1 MRFCDFFIEYKL
13 GLKEISEYIAWPKLP
28 LYRKICIIIMFI
40 CLSAFII
47 FSILQKDKLILL
59 TTVFCVIS
67 LIVFLI
73 LDSTPKKQSQM
84 LKEHYKPYSIKRINM
99 VIKLLNNYNITQFDT
114 ERVDLLINQAKE
126 TQIAMDPFLPI
137 IKPFKAL
144 CTIIIPISAYV
155 AQKVADKSS
164 VESLVIASIELICII
179 ICIIVIFYALLPTL
193 RNLLYRD
200 YSKYDDLIYD
210 LNQIKIFQ
218 PSKILISTTLVP
230 SNYEIK

>member
-13 GLKEISEYIAWPKLP
+13 GLKEISKYITWPKLP
-28 LYRKICIIIMFI
+28 LYKKICIIIMFI
-40 CLSAFII
+40 CLSAFIT
-47 FSILQKDKLILL
+47 FSILQKDKLISL

-84 LKEHYKPYSIKRINM
+84 LREHYKPYSNTRINM
-99 VIKLLNNYNITQFDT
+99 VMKLLNNYNISQFDT
-114 ERVDLLINQAKE
+114 ERIDLLINQAKE
-126 TQIAMDPFLPI
+126 AQIAMDPFFSI

-144 CTIIIPISAYV
+144 CTIIVPISAYV

-164 VESLVIASIELICII
+164 VESLVIASIDLICII
-179 ICIIVIFYALLPTL
+179 ICIFVIFDALFPII

-218 PSKILISTTLVP
+218 PSKILISTPPVP
-230 SNYEIK
+230 SN

>member
-28 LYRKICIIIMFI
+28 LYRKLCIIIMFI
-40 CLSAFII
+40 CVSLLII
-47 FSILQKDKLILL
+47 FSILQKDKLILF
-59 TTVFCVIS
+59 TAIFCVIS
-67 LIVFLI
+67 LVVFFI
-73 LDSTPKKQSQM
+73 LDSTPKKQAQM
-84 LKEHYKPYSIKRINM
+84 LKEHYKPYSNKRINM
-99 VIKLLNNYNITQFDT
+99 VLKLLNNYNITQFDT
-114 ERVDLLINQAKE
+114 ERINFLIDQAKE
-126 TQIAMDPFLPI
+126 SQIAMDPFLPI
-137 IKPFKAL
+137 IKPFKVL
-144 CTIIIPISAYV
+144 CTVIIPIGAYA

-179 ICIIVIFYALLPTL
+179 ICLFVIFYALFPTL

-218 PSKILISTTLVP
+218 PRKISISANFSLQIP
-230 SNYEIK
+230 K